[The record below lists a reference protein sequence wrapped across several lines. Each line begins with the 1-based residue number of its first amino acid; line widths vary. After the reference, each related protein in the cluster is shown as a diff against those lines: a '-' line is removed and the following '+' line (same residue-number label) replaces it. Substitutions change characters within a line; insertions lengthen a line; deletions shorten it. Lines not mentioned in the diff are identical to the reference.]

1 MTSTLPQRLFDDP
14 FRPAVR
20 RCWDTTTIGT
30 SMGTPLRKRPGV
42 GVDTF
47 TEIKGKSNHSRVPC
61 TTRVAKREDQPL
73 YLSWAIA
80 SLG

>member
-1 MTSTLPQRLFDDP
+1 
-14 FRPAVR
+14 
-20 RCWDTTTIGT
+20 
-30 SMGTPLRKRPGV
+30 LRKRPGV